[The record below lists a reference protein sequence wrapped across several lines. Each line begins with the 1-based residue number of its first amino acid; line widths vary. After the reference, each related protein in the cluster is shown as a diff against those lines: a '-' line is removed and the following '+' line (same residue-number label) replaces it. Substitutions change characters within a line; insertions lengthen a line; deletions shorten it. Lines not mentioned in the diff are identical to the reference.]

1 MKKGEGERGGSLP
14 LALSLSDGMDAVKIY
29 FEAMSTGSYVVAA
42 VCLYYGKWDKA
53 ILFYLLGFRFEWKGS
68 EHEQREV
75 AKQFTHQR
83 VKRATTT

>member
-1 MKKGEGERGGSLP
+1 
-14 LALSLSDGMDAVKIY
+14 MDAVKIY

-68 EHEQREV
+68 EHEQRKDAERSTRLSGT
-75 AKQFTHQR
+75 Q
-83 VKRATTT
+83 TTTT